1 MLLKNKKIEI
11 FDSTLRE
18 GAQTPHVTF
27 SFDQKKEIINDLY
40 NLGINFVEVGYPASS
55 KNEFNEILKLT
66 KLSKRPYISILSRC
80 NEDDIKKCSNISAEI
95 LDIDLGISKFQLDY
109 LNITK
114 EEAFKKANYITSIGF
129 KTGKKIKFAALDFVR
144 TPIKD
149 LINLYKIVSSAGAEW
164 FTLCDT
170 VGLATPDLI
179 KYFFKKINSE
189 KTNCKIAVH
198 FHNDFGM
205 ATANTITAALNGAD
219 QLEVTLNGLG
229 DRSGIAS
236 MAPVVTYLQEIA
248 NFDLQID
255 LLNLKSI
262 SEKIV
267 TMTNINYSPLE
278 PIVGEYCFM
287 HTPGIHIAGILKN
300 NLTFEPID
308 PKKINQ
314 KREFVIGRYTGKHAL
329 QFLLKKNSIILNNEQ
344 TSILCEIIKN
354 KTISLKRELTLEE
367 IIKLVE
373 NI

>member
-1 MLLKNKKIEI
+1 
-11 FDSTLRE
+11 LRE

-27 SFDQKKEIINDLY
+27 SFNQKKEIINDLY
-40 NLGINFVEVGYPASS
+40 NLGINFVEVGYPTSS
-55 KNEFNEILKLT
+55 KNEFSEICNLT
-66 KLSKRPYISILSRC
+66 KLSKRPFISVLSRC
-80 NEDDIKKCSNISAEI
+80 NEDDIKNCIKVGAEI

-109 LNITK
+109 LKITK
-114 EEAFKKANYITSIGF
+114 EEAFKKANSVIAAAS

-149 LINLYKIVSSAGAEW
+149 LIDLYKIVSLAGADW

-179 KYFFKKINSE
+179 KYILKKINSE

-219 QLEVTLNGLG
+219 QLEVTVNGLG
-229 DRSGIAS
+229 DRSGIAP
-236 MAPVVTYLQEIA
+236 MASVVTYLQEIA
-248 NFDLQID
+248 GFNLNVN
-255 LLNLKSI
+255 LLKLKSI
-262 SEKIV
+262 SEKISQ
-267 TMTNINYSPLE
+267 MTKINYSPLE

-300 NLTFEPID
+300 HLTFEPID

-314 KREFVIGRYTGKHAL
+314 KREFIIGRYTGKHAL
-329 QFLLKKNSIILNNEQ
+329 QFFLKKMSISLNDEQ
-344 TSILCEIIKN
+344 TLILSEKIKN
-354 KTISLKRELTLEE
+354 KTISIKRELTLEE
-367 IIKLVE
+367 IIKL
-373 NI
+373 IK